1 MNLRIKYLGKLDK
14 MINRL
19 NQEDITIKLIN
30 NRWVIKTH

>member
-30 NRWVIKTH
+30 NRWVIKTL